1 MSFSYDLYI
10 LCDKCGDSLG
20 DSAAF
25 RRKQLPS
32 EKSLADSLKKDG
44 WKVIKDKE
52 LGWKTY
58 CPKCKEEMKREKG
71 K

>member
-32 EKSLADSLKKDG
+32 EKSLADSL

-58 CPKCKEEMKREKG
+58 CPKCKEGMEREKG

>member
-32 EKSLADSLKKDG
+32 EKSLADSLKKAG
-44 WKVIKDKE
+44 WPLQKSHLTVRLILKSTALD
-52 LGWKTY
+52 
-58 CPKCKEEMKREKG
+58 
-71 K
+71 

>member
-1 MSFSYDLYI
+1 MSFQYDLYI

-32 EKSLADSLKKDG
+32 EKSLADSLKKMVG
-44 WKVIKDKE
+44 KLLKIKN
-52 LGWKTY
+52 WV
-58 CPKCKEEMKREKG
+58 G
-71 K
+71 KHTAPNVKKK